1 MTLHQ
6 ICVRA
11 SSCQVCLSFK
21 FSFSKKKKKKK
32 KGEKK
37 RRKKKNPL
45 VVNEDLRTN
54 LFSQEEESD
63 AKSRH
68 DF

>member
-1 MTLHQ
+1 MSELVL
-6 ICVRA
+6 VRFA
-11 SSCQVCLSFK
+11 YLLNFHFQ
-21 FSFSKKKKKKK
+21 KKKKKKK